1 MADKKCCLWKCLMWI
16 CVALACL
23 FTIWVFIHRRLI
35 RALIKNEPVPACPH
49 RLPSLAKKLL
59 SEK

>member
-1 MADKKCCLWKCLMWI
+1 MPVKKCCLWKWI
-16 CVALACL
+16 VWVCIALVCL

-49 RLPSLAKKLL
+49 WLPALAKKLL